1 MAGRPEHV
9 TLTITGGAACDA
21 LLSGTITTV
30 RRCWCTVLLLIT
42 THGRVLL
49 ISDPAVG
56 SRFAHQMSP
65 RRGIF
70 PWFWHCIDKKVEILF
85 DSSHVSI
92 YHPTSTIRL
101 VPQWRSHECERG
113 TQECVRHISSLVGIA
128 WPHLQHCQ
136 ECLLRNLHTPHAFH
150 PLLAFF

>member
-9 TLTITGGAACDA
+9 TLTITGGSACEA

-30 RRCWCTVLLLIT
+30 RRCSLTALLLII

-65 RRGIF
+65 RRGV
-70 PWFWHCIDKKVEILF
+70 WNCIAKMVEILF
-85 DSSHVSI
+85 DSSHLSI
-92 YHPTSTIRL
+92 YPPTSTVRL
-101 VPQWRSHECERG
+101 VRVPRPYLQNRQERFLG
-113 TQECVRHISSLVGIA
+113 
-128 WPHLQHCQ
+128 
-136 ECLLRNLHTPHAFH
+136 NLDAP
-150 PLLAFF
+150 